1 MKKHSK
7 KLISK
12 GWMRLHIILSLIPTA
27 VSFLLAAVTDEYWN
41 ETGWFI
47 NLHPHTDDILSSPSA
62 GMELP
67 NGGIIITETPF
78 LSYELAYEVAFFTSI
93 CSFVLY
99 WIVVALILWIKKGFK
114 K

>member
-12 GWMRLHIILSLIPTA
+12 GWMRLHIILCLIPTA
-27 VSFLLAAVTDEYWN
+27 VSFLIAAVTVELWDA
-41 ETGWFI
+41 TGWFI
-47 NLHPHTDDILSSPSA
+47 NLNPHTEHFLIPERAEWESYSASAPS
-62 GMELP
+62 LP
-67 NGGIIITETPF
+67 DF
-78 LSYELAYEVAFFTSI
+78 LAYEVAFFTST

-114 K
+114 E